1 MGDWIPATGEFRSA
15 WGNLMG
21 STLCS
26 VLILHLL
33 WHWKRWNAD
42 LSAAWDKWSFP
53 FLLQNLKE
61 RSRNVAKHVT
71 VSTISFIQANLQ
83 HSIIAS
89 RVLTRTVAV
98 KGIDMALIQEPWY
111 CEGHTMDLNIPGSI
125 LFCASGI
132 DLQQESLQ
140 GTWIYGCYWI
150 LL

>member
-1 MGDWIPATGEFRSA
+1 MAIGEFMST
-15 WGNLMG
+15 WGNPMG
-21 STLCS
+21 STLCP

-42 LSAAWDKWSFP
+42 PSAACDKRSFP

-61 RSRNVAKHVT
+61 RSRKAAKHVT

-83 HSIIAS
+83 HSITAS

-111 CEGHTMDLNIPGSI
+111 CEGHIMGLNIPG
-125 LFCASGI
+125 ASEI
-132 DLQQESLQ
+132 DLQQVSLQ
-140 GTWIYGCYWI
+140 GI
-150 LL
+150 